1 MKSPQ
6 QPISVIRVS
15 VQACLLVLALS
26 MPHVAHAQASSALA
40 AVESDNAK
48 TAKKLEMRLHAEK
61 LRAIRE
67 ERERQADKE
76 AAELAAR
83 PATSPA
89 LRPLAHAPTAESAKR
104 FLAKEAERAIT
115 AAVHHLGLSPKHG
128 AGTAGFLLG
137 VSGPWAYSKM
147 LDASAAEGVV
157 LDAITAG
164 VADASTTYLADRYAG
179 AEETGRMA
187 RYLALMLAAGGLLN
201 ALHTK
206 FSRRS
211 SRISRRTSRTGC
223 ESSGQSNKSNKTG
236 IGMFKLFGRKSATP
250 NEKQEP
256 CQAVVVAFD
265 MDTLRDYA
273 YNLLFARGRHDLAG
287 VGDMVTANFA
297 RCLQT
302 HFQTLEA
309 KGHWNK
315 VERICALKC
324 EEVESW
330 QEAETSIAK
339 LHVSWKALDYVVN
352 YNRRPGEAGY
362 VVDGDP
368 TKMED
373 FYEEW
378 VVTRRAGDVWQVDAM
393 YPAERR
399 SALARS

>member
-26 MPHVAHAQASSALA
+26 MPQVSYAQVVAVPA
-40 AVESDNAK
+40 AVATDDAK
-48 TAKKLEMRLHAEK
+48 AAKKLELRLHAEK
-61 LRAIRE
+61 LRAVRE

-83 PATSPA
+83 PPSLAKH
-89 LRPLAHAPTAESAKR
+89 RPGASAPTAASASK

-115 AAVHHLGLSPKHG
+115 AAVHHLGISPKHG

-157 LDAITAG
+157 LDVISAG
-164 VADASTTYLADRYAG
+164 VADASKTYLADRYAV
-179 AEETGRMA
+179 AEESGRMA
-187 RYLALMLAAGGLLN
+187 RYLALALAAGGLLN
-201 ALHTK
+201 LLHTK

-211 SRISRRTSRTGC
+211 ARVSRRTSRTGC
-223 ESSGQSNKSNKTG
+223 ESSGQSNKLNKSGTV
-236 IGMFKLFGRKSATP
+236 MFKLFGRKTAKP

-265 MDTLRDYA
+265 MENLRDYA

-315 VERICALKC
+315 VERVCALKC

-352 YNRRPGEAGY
+352 YNRRPGEVGY
-362 VVDGDP
+362 VVDGNP
-368 TKMED
+368 TKMEE

-378 VVTRRAGDVWQVDAM
+378 VVTRRAGDTWQVDAM

-399 SALARS
+399 SPSVR